1 MQLLIGTE
9 VLNITV
15 QEALHDQ
22 THLFLRH
29 GKVDNMFGESPLQ
42 KLYFQNIMMI

>member
-1 MQLLIGTE
+1 MQLLIGNE
-9 VLNITV
+9 VLNIIG

-29 GKVDNMFGESPLQ
+29 GKVDARFDEATV
-42 KLYFQNIMMI
+42 